1 MFRNYF
7 ISTSQ
12 ILSERHRVLTRGILL
27 FGIFSITLAGLIFLF
42 PAFIGLLFATFI
54 LLAGLITLI
63 SGFRLWKWR
72 HRDNSDART
81 YDSEF
86 GPDNIRYR
94 SPHYRFQTI
103 RIMRW

>member
-7 ISTSQ
+7 ISTNQ
-12 ILSERHRVLTRGILL
+12 ILSEGHRVLTRGILL
-27 FGIFSITLAGLIFLF
+27 FGIFSIMLAGLIFLF

-81 YDSEF
+81 YDLEF